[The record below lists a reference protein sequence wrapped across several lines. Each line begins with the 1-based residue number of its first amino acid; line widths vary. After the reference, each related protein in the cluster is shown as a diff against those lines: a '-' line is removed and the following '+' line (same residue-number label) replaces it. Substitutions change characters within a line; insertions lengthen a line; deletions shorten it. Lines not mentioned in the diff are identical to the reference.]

1 MGITRKGSVAIL
13 VVAALV
19 VMSGCLT
26 VSPTVNRQTGDSD
39 TFQGVTTDSE
49 WGTSSVQATVNL
61 SSSATTTDGVSR
73 VNVITE
79 SGKSFYTTDINTGQT
94 TVSLPLP
101 TGTPATLYAVN
112 TTRGSVV
119 ATQNVT
125 VNGST
130 FP

>member
-1 MGITRKGSVAIL
+1 MDTTRNSLVAIL
-13 VVAALV
+13 VVSALV

-26 VSPTVNRQTGDSD
+26 VSPTVKTDDSD
-39 TFQGVTTDSE
+39 TFRNVTTDNQ
-49 WGTSSVQATVNL
+49 WGTSSVQATVTL
-61 SSSATTTDGVSR
+61 SSSATTTEGVNR

-79 SGKSFYTTDINTGQT
+79 SGGSFYTTDIDAGQT

-101 TGTPATLYAVN
+101 TGTSATLYAVN
-112 TTRGSVV
+112 TTDGSVV